1 MIKGKKGHSMGRGP
15 ASMDRSRPSSA
26 SDTSR
31 ANAPAS
37 PNAPPADTS
46 AGASSDTSSQPSK
59 GTGEMNPGSS
69 DKTDNPSNP
78 R

>member
-1 MIKGKKGHSMGRGP
+1 MCECNGKMIKGKKGHPMGRGP

-26 SDTSR
+26 ND
-31 ANAPAS
+31 A
-37 PNAPPADTS
+37 
-46 AGASSDTSSQPSK
+46 QPSK

-69 DKTDNPSNP
+69 DKADNPSNP